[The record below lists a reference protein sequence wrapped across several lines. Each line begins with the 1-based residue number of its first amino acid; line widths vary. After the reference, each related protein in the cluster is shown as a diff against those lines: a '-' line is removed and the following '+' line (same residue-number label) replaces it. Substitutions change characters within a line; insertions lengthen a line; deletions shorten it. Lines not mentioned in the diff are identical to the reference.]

1 MAISKLE
8 RAQRAAQ
15 IMQLRKEGLTYR
27 AIGERVGLSYE
38 MVRREIQIVMRQ
50 YLEDAKDSQHEIVML
65 ELLRLD
71 DLLTSAYQ
79 GAMNG
84 EAKMIDAVLKIMERR
99 AKLLGLDAQV
109 TTRQVQL
116 TVTPEQIGAMSDD
129 ELEQLIQ
136 QFEQ

>member
-84 EAKMIDAVLKIMERR
+84 EVKMIDAVLKIMERR